1 MYEEKE
7 IKYKKRKVT
16 KSKETKKKTK
26 KKNVNF
32 EKLSK
37 IKIKLP
43 TFSENIKWKEII
55 IKLSV
60 LILVMLLITFII
72 SRINKSNIE
81 NSKVLDSNINNIKNA
96 MINFYNPSNLPH
108 NIGDSNSLILDEL
121 IEKEVIKEIKDSKN
135 KSCDSLNSYV
145 IITKTDD
152 IDYRLKIYLSCK
164 KEEKT
169 KEYDL
174 ICFDTCQIKK

>member
-7 IKYKKRKVT
+7 IKYKKRKVSKT
-16 KSKETKKKTK
+16 KEIKKKEQK
-26 KKNVNF
+26 KSFKFDN
-32 EKLSK
+32 LPK
-37 IKIKLP
+37 IEIKLP
-43 TFSENIKWKEII
+43 TFLENIKWKEII
-55 IKLSV
+55 IKLAV

-72 SRINKSNIE
+72 SRINKGNTE
-81 NSKVLDSNINNIKNA
+81 NDKVMDSNINMIKNA
-96 MINFYNPSNLPH
+96 MIDFYNPSNLPH
-108 NIGDSNSLILDEL
+108 NIGDSNSLVLDEL
-121 IEKEVIKEIKDSKN
+121 IEKEVIKEIKDNKD

-174 ICFDTCQIKK
+174 ICFDRCQIKK

>member
-7 IKYKKRKVT
+7 IKYKKRKMI
-16 KSKETKKKTK
+16 KPKENK
-26 KKNVNF
+26 KKNQNNNF
-32 EKLSK
+32 NFDKLEK

-43 TFSENIKWKEII
+43 TLSENIKWKEII
-55 IKLSV
+55 IKLSILV
-60 LILVMLLITFII
+60 LVMLLITFII
-72 SRINKSNIE
+72 SRINKGNIE
-81 NSKVLDSNINNIKNA
+81 NDKVLDSNINNIKNS
-96 MINFYNPSNLPH
+96 MLEFYNPSNLPH
-108 NIGDSNSLILDEL
+108 NIGDSNSLVLNEL
-121 IEKEVIKEIKDSKN
+121 IKKEVSKEIKDSKN
-135 KSCDSLNSYV
+135 KSCDTLNSYV
-145 IITKTDD
+145 IITKTND